1 MVDIEVD
8 LFDELARLVLAS
20 YPSAYVTGEL
30 VPVPAT
36 FPAVSIEEVSNTSAR
51 SMEDS
56 SGLEMGANLTYEV
69 QVAHPSDDDGKR
81 VCRAILALLS
91 DRMEQLNFDRTTMRP
106 VKNEEAPSIY
116 RMVARY
122 IGVVDRNGTHYRR

>member
-1 MVDIEVD
+1 VIDIEVD
-8 LFDELARLVLAS
+8 LFDELARLVLAA
-20 YPSAYVTGEL
+20 YPRAYVTGEV
-30 VPVPAT
+30 VPVPAQ
-36 FPAVSIEEVSNTSAR
+36 FPAVSIEEASNTSAR

-56 SGLEMGANLTYEV
+56 GGREMGAYLTYEV
-69 QVAHPSDDDGKR
+69 QVAHPSDQDGKL
-81 VCRAILALLS
+81 VCRRILGILS
-91 DRMEQLNFDRTTMRP
+91 DRMEELNFDRTTMRP